1 MANSPKLYEVHS
13 FSSDNRHLLNIGVF
27 KNAV

>member
-13 FSSDNRHLLNIGVF
+13 FSSYNLTHVSALPC
-27 KNAV
+27 